1 VIRRR
6 HARGVACLT
15 AAGVAVLCAAC
26 GSTRA
31 PASARATVPAA
42 APAQSLAY
50 SEATSEATWAALPM
64 GATSGPNEFWQL
76 FMLPAGS
83 HTWRL
88 DTPPDIATNGAIE
101 LGGLSGTSLVVG
113 IRPSLYLGY
122 SPVSV
127 TANAGATWTA
137 GPPAQ
142 GLASVPDAL
151 AATAGG
157 GHILALTTT
166 AQVSTAAATATTW
179 TKLATEASLAA
190 TSAGRACGVDQLT
203 AVAYSPASVPLVAA
217 SCGKPGQAGIFTLAG
232 ATWRSDGPALPA
244 QLAGSTVAVV
254 RLVTSADQT
263 TALLLATDGTRREL
277 LAASVGRAGK
287 WTTSAPLNLGAS
299 SIRTT
304 SFSAAGA
311 IALLLS
317 NGRAEILAGDTGTWE
332 LTDPVPAGTS
342 ATIALPGGGQ
352 AEALTASGSLLT
364 VWQLTAGGQWAKTQ
378 TIKVPIQYGSSS

>member
-1 VIRRR
+1 MIRSLQ
-6 HARGVACLT
+6 ARGLACLT
-15 AAGVAVLCAAC
+15 AAGLAVLCAAC
-26 GSTRA
+26 GSTKA
-31 PASARATVPAA
+31 PPSGHAGAPAA

-64 GATSGPNEFWQL
+64 GAASGPNEFWQL
-76 FMLPAGS
+76 FLLPTGQ

-122 SPVSV
+122 SPVSL
-127 TANAGATWTA
+127 TDNAGATWTA

-151 AATAGG
+151 AATGQG
-157 GHILALTTT
+157 SHILALTTT
-166 AQVSTAAATATTW
+166 GEVSTAAATATRW
-179 TKLATEASLAA
+179 TRLTTETSLAA

-203 AVAYSPASVPLVAA
+203 AVGYSPASAPLVAA
-217 SCGKPGQAGIFTLAG
+217 SCRKPGQAGIFTLADG
-232 ATWRSDGPALPA
+232 TWRSDGPALPA
-244 QLAGSTVAVV
+244 QLSGSTVAVV

-277 LAASVGRAGK
+277 IAASVGDDGR
-287 WTTSAPLNLGAS
+287 WTTSAPLDLGAS
-299 SIRTT
+299 AIRTT
-304 SFSAAGA
+304 SFGAAGA

-317 NGRAEILAGDTGTWE
+317 NGRAEILADGAGTWKQTE
-332 LTDPVPAGTS
+332 PIPSGTS
-342 ATIALPGGGQ
+342 ATIGLPGDGQ
-352 AEALTASGSLLT
+352 ADALTASGSLLT
-364 VWQLTAGGQWAKTQ
+364 VWQLAAGGQWVKAQ

>member
-1 VIRRR
+1 MIRRLQ
-6 HARGVACLT
+6 ARGVTCL
-15 AAGVAVLCAAC
+15 AAVGVAALCAAC
-26 GSTRA
+26 GSTKA
-31 PASARATVPAA
+31 PASGHAAAPAT

-64 GATSGPNEFWQL
+64 GAASGPNEFWQL
-76 FMLPAGS
+76 FLLPAGQ

-113 IRPSLYLGY
+113 IRASLALAY
-122 SPVSV
+122 SPVSL
-127 TANAGATWTA
+127 TGNAGTTWTA

-142 GLASVPDAL
+142 SLASVPDGL
-151 AATAGG
+151 AATAQGS
-157 GHILALTTT
+157 HILALTTT
-166 AQVSTAAATATTW
+166 GEVNTASATSTGW
-179 TKLATEASLAA
+179 TKLTSESSLAA
-190 TSAGRACGVDQLT
+190 TSAARACGVDQLT
-203 AVAYSPASVPLVAA
+203 AVAYSPASAPLVAT
-217 SCGKPGQAGIFTLAG
+217 SCRDAGQAGIFTLASG
-232 ATWRSDGPALPA
+232 TWRSDGPALPA
-244 QLAGSTVAVV
+244 QLSGSSVAVV

-277 LAASVGRAGK
+277 LAASVGSTGK
-287 WTTSAPLNLGAS
+287 WTMSAPLNLGAS

-304 SFSAAGA
+304 SFGAAGA

-317 NGRAEILAGDTGTWE
+317 NGRAEILAGGTGTWKE
-332 LTDPVPAGTS
+332 TEPVPAGTS

-352 AEALTASGSLLT
+352 TDALTASGSLLT
-364 VWQLTAGGQWAKTQ
+364 VWQFTAGGQWVKAQ